1 MIIFFIYL
9 TIISFYVSQYSLK
22 LKTTHNLEKTYQ
34 EVIVNKLKEVDVVAI
49 KASWV
54 LVKLQ

>member
-49 KASWV
+49 K
-54 LVKLQ
+54 